1 MAVAPIAARAVDV
14 EIDATRLLNSVS
26 VEGRTGEVVGL
37 IGPNGAGK
45 TTLLRVLAGLT
56 RASGGDAWIDGQ
68 DLGRLGAT
76 AVARSIGYV
85 PQVAPDT
92 HAFLSREIVMMG
104 RYPHIGRLGIER
116 ASDHVVV
123 ASAMDATETT
133 PFENRALYTLSGGER
148 QRVFLARAYAQ
159 QPRVLLLDEPT
170 ANLDVRHQMRTMSLI
185 RSTADQGI
193 SVIAAVH
200 DLALAARY
208 CDRLVLLVQG
218 SVVAE
223 GSPEEVLTPFNIESV
238 YGVRAGVYP
247 DPFTGSL
254 IVSFMEPTT
263 DE

>member
-1 MAVAPIAARAVDV
+1 MTVAPIEARGVDV
-14 EIDATRLLNSVS
+14 QIDAARLLNSVS
-26 VEGRTGEVVGL
+26 VEGGAREVVGL

-56 RASGGDAWIDGQ
+56 GASGGTAHIDGQ
-68 DLGRLGAT
+68 DLGRMGAT
-76 AVARSIGYV
+76 EVARSVGYV
-85 PQVAPDT
+85 PQVSPET

-104 RYPHIGRLGIER
+104 RYPHMGRFGMER
-116 ASDHVVV
+116 AADHAAV

-133 PFENRALYTLSGGER
+133 PFEDRAVYTLSGGER
-148 QRVFLARAYAQ
+148 QRVFIARAYAQ

-185 RSTADQGI
+185 RSTADGGI

-208 CDRLVLLVQG
+208 CDRLVLLIQG
-218 SVVAE
+218 NVVAE
-223 GSPEEVLTPFNIESV
+223 GSPEEVLTPSNIESV

-254 IVSFMEPTT
+254 VVSFMEPIT